1 MSPLRLPVVCGAPV
15 LPDSAFPYFHPG
27 SSRTEL
33 FLHLLC
39 TETLQSHHP
48 LFLGQSRPLPFLPHP
63 HLCRGCPGCVSSPD
77 LSPKLQIS
85 LSSPAWHLRLHT
97 LGNKTHCLPS
107 NPSLY
112 RPYITQC
119 PIPCVHRQ
127 SADLGAS
134 FNSLLVLFSHFPPF
148 GEFHQHP
155 SLSILTV
162 IAEHGPHLLLP
173 VIQSLLA
180 YF

>member
-1 MSPLRLPVVCGAPV
+1 MSSCTARLCFPLFPSRILSDWAFSV
-15 LPDSAFPYFHPG
+15 LALHSNPPDP
-27 SSRTEL
+27 
-33 FLHLLC
+33 
-39 TETLQSHHP
+39 HP
-48 LFLGQSRPLPFLPHP
+48 LLLGQSRPLPFLPHP

-97 LGNKTHCLPS
+97 LGNKTRCLPS

-148 GEFHQHP
+148 AEFHQHP
-155 SLSILTV
+155 SLSILTL